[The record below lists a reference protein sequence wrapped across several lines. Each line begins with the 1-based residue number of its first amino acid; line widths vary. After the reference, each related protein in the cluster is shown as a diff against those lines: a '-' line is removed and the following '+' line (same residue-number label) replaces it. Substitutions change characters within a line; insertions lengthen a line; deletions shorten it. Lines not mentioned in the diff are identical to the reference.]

1 MKNQDFGFD
10 KENILAVNI
19 SKLQNP
25 AEINELK
32 TKIKWTNGVVDVAG
46 SSKIPLSHKDDFSCF
61 LDDEKTGKKKF
72 AAIIYIDEDY
82 FDLLGMEATQRVH
95 QGNMEDQINYGMY
108 VNEVFIAEYGDQYA
122 LGDPVEIYERA
133 SSNESTFT
141 ASIIGIL
148 KNYKLRVLQP
158 SIDPAIFKVD
168 KSELNHL
175 LVKLSPGTQHDAIS
189 SIESTFKKQYP
200 NLAFEFTFVDDE
212 MDLMFGMINPFSK
225 LVYYATFFAIFIA
238 SMGLFALSLFVTQQ
252 RTKEI
257 GIRKIF
263 GSSELNIALLL
274 ANQFIKLIVISF
286 IIAGPLTF
294 YGFRWILMKFPEKI
308 VLSWSLLFGAAI
320 AFILIALLT
329 VIGQSWKAAKTN
341 PVDTLRYE

>member
-1 MKNQDFGFD
+1 MF
-10 KENILAVNI
+10 
-19 SKLQNP
+19 
-25 AEINELK
+25 
-32 TKIKWTNGVVDVAG
+32 T
-46 SSKIPLSHKDDFSCF
+46 
-61 LDDEKTGKKKF
+61 
-72 AAIIYIDEDY
+72 
-82 FDLLGMEATQRVH
+82 
-95 QGNMEDQINYGMY
+95 
-108 VNEVFIAEYGDQYA
+108 
-122 LGDPVEIYERA
+122 LGDPVEIYDRA
-133 SSNESTFT
+133 NSVESAFS
-141 ASIIGIL
+141 ASMIGII
-148 KNYKLRVLQP
+148 KNYKLRVLQA

-189 SIESTFKKQYP
+189 SIESKFKKQFP

-252 RTKEI
+252 RSKEI

-274 ANQFIKLIVISF
+274 ANQFIKLIFISF

-294 YGFRWILMKFPEKI
+294 YGFRWILMKFPDKI
-308 VLSWSLLFGAAI
+308 VLSWSLLIGAGI

-341 PVDTLRYE
+341 PVETLRYE